1 MKNEL
6 DKKII
11 TELAVITSKG
21 YFYQKNNDEEVK
33 QVQRTKTCIIKIEHN
48 FDDHK
53 ESLEQK
59 KILRDQLRSGSKYH
73 EVTNERLTKLLY
85 TLPITGEFTELMV

>member
-11 TELAVITSKG
+11 TELAVIIPKG

-53 ESLEQK
+53 DCLEQK
-59 KILRDQLRSGSKYH
+59 KTLRGQLRFGSKYH
-73 EVTNERLTKLLY
+73 EVTNERLMKLLY